1 MLVSNYCKMIKM
13 LMEVQVRPSSM
24 ENLLNTEEIDWL
36 IKFLSGKGSNDEV
49 IEKIVRITTKLE
61 KMKRR

>member
-1 MLVSNYCKMIKM
+1 MPKLILV
-13 LMEVQVRPSSM
+13 SM
-24 ENLLNTEEIDWL
+24 ENLLNPEEIDWL
-36 IKFLSGKGSNDEV
+36 IKFLLGKGSNDEV

>member
-1 MLVSNYCKMIKM
+1 MGAWESRIS
-13 LMEVQVRPSSM
+13 PM
-24 ENLLNTEEIDWL
+24 ENLLNNDEIDWL
-36 IKFLSGKGSNDEV
+36 IKFLAGKGSNEEI

>member
-1 MLVSNYCKMIKM
+1 MPWNQGILH
-13 LMEVQVRPSSM
+13 M
-24 ENLLNTEEIDWL
+24 ENLLNNDEIDWL
-36 IKFLSGKGSNDEV
+36 IKFLAGKGSNEEI

>member
-1 MLVSNYCKMIKM
+1 
-13 LMEVQVRPSSM
+13 M
-24 ENLLNTEEIDWL
+24 ENLLNNDEIDWL
-36 IKFLSGKGSNDEV
+36 IKFLAGKGSNEEV

>member
-1 MLVSNYCKMIKM
+1 
-13 LMEVQVRPSSM
+13 M
-24 ENLLNTEEIDWL
+24 ENLLNTEEIEWL
-36 IKFLSGKGSNDEV
+36 IKFLSGKGSNDEI